1 MRALEAPWETPG
13 AAEEGEQSRCGAAP
27 LPNHLSAP
35 HIPPAP
41 PPLIIII
48 IHLSFFL
55 NISSSM
61 LLRHRRSPSSAL
73 LLLLALP
80 FSRGSAQVS
89 RPSFVCEPREGKGH
103 LIGVTGRPC
112 QRSARRRRLPFL
124 QASTAIASTSTSFL
138 SVAASVPSPLPVRA

>member
-112 QRSARRRRLPFL
+112 QRSARRRLPFL